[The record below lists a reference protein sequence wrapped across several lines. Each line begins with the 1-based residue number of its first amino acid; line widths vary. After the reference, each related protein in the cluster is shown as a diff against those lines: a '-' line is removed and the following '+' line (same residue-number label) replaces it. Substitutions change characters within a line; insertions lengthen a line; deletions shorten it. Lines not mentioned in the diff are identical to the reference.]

1 MRKHVICAVILIS
14 LGVLLIL
21 GAPYIP
27 DIFFTVILK
36 YDSPYSELRF
46 WEVVPSFQMAGI
58 VLSAFGIVIYKNRK
72 DT

>member
-1 MRKHVICAVILIS
+1 MKKSKIICAVILVS

-21 GAPYIP
+21 GAPYVP
-27 DIFFTVILK
+27 DAFFTVILK

-58 VLSAFGIVIYKNRK
+58 VLSAFGIVIYKNGK
-72 DT
+72 S